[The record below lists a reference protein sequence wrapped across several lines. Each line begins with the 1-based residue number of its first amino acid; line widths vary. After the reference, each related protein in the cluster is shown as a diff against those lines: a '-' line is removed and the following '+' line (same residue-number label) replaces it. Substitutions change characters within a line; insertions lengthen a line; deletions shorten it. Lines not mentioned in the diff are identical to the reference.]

1 MGGATDS
8 NTFAT
13 PERDS
18 MTTVA
23 FDGRTMASDKQSNN
37 GDMKFTSPRSKIRT
51 GAYHGLP
58 ALFAG
63 AGTTVYIDA
72 MIEWLVA
79 GMPDEHKPEM
89 PESPDSFTVIVATEA
104 GVFEYIDSLRPIPL
118 GQVKWA
124 IGSGAEYA
132 FGAMDAG
139 ASAKR
144 AVEIACNRDVNS
156 GMGVDAITLRKK

>member
-1 MGGATDS
+1 
-8 NTFAT
+8 
-13 PERDS
+13 
-18 MTTVA
+18 
-23 FDGRTMASDKQSNN
+23 MASDKQSNN
-37 GDMKFTSPRSKIRT
+37 GDMKYATPRSKIASGR
-51 GAYHGLP
+51 YHGQP

-63 AGTTVYIDA
+63 AGTTVYSDA
-72 MIEWLVA
+72 MIEWLMA

-89 PESPDSFTVIVATEA
+89 PTTPDSFTVIVATET

-124 IGSGAEYA
+124 IGSGAAYA

-144 AVEIACNRDVNS
+144 AVEIASNRDVS
-156 GMGVDAITLRKK
+156 TGLGVDTLTLRKS